1 MSISFTFQGV
11 DTSTNIVVPLIDASS
26 ITFFQINSA
35 SASYTY
41 DASGLSFT
49 LNDTST
55 NVVDVSWNGTAS
67 LGNGFDGWTNGQYL
81 LKSVNSW
88 SSSGFKNLSYA
99 FSNCTSLT
107 YVPTTL
113 PLIGVNYEMIGMFN
127 NAVNFNSDISGWNT
141 SQVTDMTN
149 MFSAAVSF
157 NSNISEW
164 NTSHVTNM
172 SNMFNNAVNFNS
184 DISRWDTSQVTTMIS
199 MFSAAVSFNSNIS
212 EWNTSKVVDMV
223 YMFYNATAFNQ
234 PIGNWDTNKVTSM
247 AYMFT
252 QATAFNSNIS
262 GWNTSKVSDMAYM
275 FSQATAFN
283 QNLASWNI
291 TEILYN
297 AGRMMIGMFD
307 DSGLSTDNYNN
318 ILNGWAS
325 QEVKS
330 NITLDANGIYYSSA
344 GAEARSTLINTYSW
358 TINDAGLEP
367 TPGDV
372 PCFGEKTKILCY
384 DKLLQRETYMS
395 IQSIRKGT
403 LVKTLKHG
411 YVPVDMIGKRVMTNN
426 LKNDDIKNRLY
437 KCSKENFPEIV
448 DKEDDL
454 ILTGCHAILLYNFK
468 DNEQIEKTR
477 EILGKIFETDD
488 HYRVPICLDERASPY
503 EKEGDFTIYHFALE
517 HEDYY
522 MNYGVYANGLLVE
535 TCSKRYM
542 KEESKMTLIE

>member
-11 DTSTNIVVPLIDASS
+11 DTSTN

-113 PLIGVNYEMIGMFN
+113 PLIGVNYEMIG
-127 NAVNFNSDISGWNT
+127 
-141 SQVTDMTN
+141 
-149 MFSAAVSF
+149 
-157 NSNISEW
+157 
-164 NTSHVTNM
+164 
-172 SNMFNNAVNFNS
+172 MFNNAVNFNS

-488 HYRVPICLDERASPY
+488 HYRVPICLDERACLY
-503 EKEGDFTIYHFALE
+503 
-517 HEDYY
+517 
-522 MNYGVYANGLLVE
+522 
-535 TCSKRYM
+535 
-542 KEESKMTLIE
+542 IE